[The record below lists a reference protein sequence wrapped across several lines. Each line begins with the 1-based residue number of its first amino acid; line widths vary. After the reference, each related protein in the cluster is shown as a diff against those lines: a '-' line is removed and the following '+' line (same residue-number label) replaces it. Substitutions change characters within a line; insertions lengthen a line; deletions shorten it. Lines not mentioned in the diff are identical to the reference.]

1 MCGQGHATWVRT
13 PCVGEDT
20 CVGQGPRLARSSCV
34 GEGPVR
40 VRALEFPLLKGL
52 GGKQLPSPGNH
63 RSLLPKGRGS
73 SHTGSSRGLAQEP
86 GRRARVSSPC
96 LDSEE
101 RNVPLKSSSV
111 GSGLNAEP
119 SCPLRD
125 LQGHSGPASQPRVH
139 CSSRA
144 GAPRG
149 APESA
154 GSALGALL
162 CAGRMPPPE
171 VAATETRPAAGLR
184 QGSSDTVFTKP
195 SLFKECFAKKQLL

>member
-1 MCGQGHATWVRT
+1 MGQ
-13 PCVGEDT
+13 
-20 CVGQGPRLARSSCV
+20 
-34 GEGPVR
+34 GPVR

-125 LQGHSGPASQPRVH
+125 LQEHSGPLPNRASTALPERVRQAGLLKAPDPPWEPCCAQAGCLPRRWRPLRHGQQPASARAPVTLSLQSRL
-139 CSSRA
+139 SSRNVLQ
-144 GAPRG
+144 RN
-149 APESA
+149 SF
-154 GSALGALL
+154 
-162 CAGRMPPPE
+162 CN
-171 VAATETRPAAGLR
+171 
-184 QGSSDTVFTKP
+184 
-195 SLFKECFAKKQLL
+195 